1 MGLHLLVVAR
11 VVEVVRGGPREVQVV
26 HDVVQVL
33 RGASLGGVPL
43 GGVPLG
49 EVLLGV
55 VLLGVVLLGVVLP
68 GVVLPGAGAGLGAG
82 GDSFVDA
89 LTNPSLYNFK
99 L

>member
-33 RGASLGGVPL
+33 RGASPGEVPL

-55 VLLGVVLLGVVLP
+55 VLPGVVLP
-68 GVVLPGAGAGLGAG
+68 GEVLPGAGAGLGAG
-82 GDSFVDA
+82 CDSYVNA
-89 LTNPSLYNFK
+89 LINRSLYNFK